1 MNKFSEL
8 LKYNV
13 NDDTKEKGGLTYLP
27 WADAWTHFKKHYP
40 ECSYEIKMFDGLPYV
55 KDEAGYMVFTE
66 VTAGGVTHMMWL
78 PVMDFKNKAMKNAT
92 MTDIN
97 KTIMR
102 CLTKN
107 LAMHGLGLYIYSG
120 EDLPEED
127 SALERFEVK
136 ANSIQTSIELE
147 DWYASCAGA
156 VSRMTQR
163 DQTKCADIFN
173 KRLEWLMNAQGTQQM
188 DGGQ

>member
-1 MNKFSEL
+1 
-8 LKYNV
+8 
-13 NDDTKEKGGLTYLP
+13 
-27 WADAWTHFKKHYP
+27 
-40 ECSYEIKMFDGLPYV
+40 MFDGLPYV

-78 PVMDFKNKAMKNAT
+78 PVMDFKNKAMKSAT

-120 EDLPEED
+120 EDLPEEE
-127 SALERFEVK
+127 SALDRFEAK
-136 ANSIQTSIELE
+136 AKSIQTS
-147 DWYASCAGA
+147 
-156 VSRMTQR
+156 
-163 DQTKCADIFN
+163 
-173 KRLEWLMNAQGTQQM
+173 
-188 DGGQ
+188 